1 MNREY
6 MTSLAILL
14 QLVLYACPLQSIA
27 QEQKTATPASS
38 ISSERVK
45 FKRELDQM
53 YSASALDQ
61 MDDVGRAQQFA
72 GEVRRMDPAILQ
84 ELNGS
89 RVPSTTRINEEL
101 EKWKVSRPL
110 PSENPPSESYEVL
123 GVKSDPPWYVL
134 VANLADVSALR
145 IYSKKPSESNYSFRV
160 ALDPNSVEGYVLG
173 YEEFVPVDEKD
184 GVFLTI
190 HGRFALVEEKKV
202 FLLKKYGKGGW
213 ASGFYKAW
221 HFDGESVKAVWE
233 PGGISITLDKVL
245 PDGIMITRCEN
256 ARFMRTELAAVT
268 SSITRGL
275 TVTGSNY
282 LS

>member
-1 MNREY
+1 MNREN

-27 QEQKTATPASS
+27 QEQKTATPASN

-134 VANLADVSALR
+134 VVNLADVSALR
-145 IYSKKPSESNYSFRV
+145 IYSKKPSESNYSFRA
-160 ALDPNSVEGYVLG
+160 ALDPNSVEGYV
-173 YEEFVPVDEKD
+173 
-184 GVFLTI
+184 
-190 HGRFALVEEKKV
+190 
-202 FLLKKYGKGGW
+202 KKYGKGGW

-256 ARFMRTELAAVT
+256 GPIHEDGTC
-268 SSITRGL
+268 RGNQQHYAWTNGNWQQL
-275 TVTGSNY
+275 PVVK
-282 LS
+282 